1 MGEHCASTMQ
11 QLTGYIDRQLTDAE
25 IRKVKAHLDDCP
37 PCEQVFEFQAEM
49 KRLVRKECCTD
60 EAPRRLR
67 DWVRQ
72 LASENRKPA
81 E

>member
-1 MGEHCASTMQ
+1 MGDHCASTIR
-11 QLTGYIDRQLTDAE
+11 QLSGYIDRELNDAE

-72 LASENRKPA
+72 LATENRKPA